1 MTPSSATLA
10 DSWIARAADACGL
23 PPRGEASLRPGLE
36 RFLDEYARSKT
47 ATTQGRAVTDAF
59 ILEVLCARF
68 RIEDWIFRHPE
79 VLDRPVEKPVFILG
93 LPRAGTTSLFNLL
106 AHDPDRRFYWSW
118 ENNRE
123 VPPAHRDHMHDD
135 PRIARKVAE
144 VNAALELGLIDH
156 RQHVEMGDQPSE
168 CIMLLAQDF
177 KSYLWLSRAIIPDY
191 FEWMLNEADMDA
203 AYRHHCR
210 ALQVMQSQAPGKWT
224 LKLPNHAQAID
235 AILGVYPD
243 ACIIVTH
250 RDPVKAV
257 GSSCDAERF
266 FLSHGNA
273 GLDLAQLGSQTMQ
286 LLTTEMDRIMAARK
300 ANPGAAF
307 HDIHFCR
314 FVADPIAEVRRLY
327 EFLGDALTEPVEH
340 AMRGELRNAETIR
353 KEAGAHHYEL
363 SDFGLSRETILPR
376 FARYIA
382 QYGIELEG

>member
-1 MTPSSATLA
+1 M
-10 DSWIARAADACGL
+10 
-23 PPRGEASLRPGLE
+23 PPRGEDSLRPGLE

-47 ATTQGRAVTDAF
+47 ATPQGRAVTDAF

-68 RIEDWIFRHPE
+68 RIEDWVHRHPE
-79 VLDRPVEKPVFILG
+79 VLDRPVEKPVFIVG

-106 AHDPDRRFYWSW
+106 AHDPKRRFYWSW

-144 VNAALELGLIDH
+144 VNAALEMGLIDH

-203 AYRHHCR
+203 AYRHHYR
-210 ALQVMQSQAPGKWT
+210 ALQVMQSQAPGKWM

-235 AILGVYPD
+235 AILRVYPD
-243 ACIIVTH
+243 ARIIVTH
-250 RDPVKAV
+250 RDPVNAV

-266 FLSHGNA
+266 FLSQGNS

-300 ANPGAAF
+300 ADPDALF
-307 HDIHFCR
+307 HDFHFRR

-327 EFLGDALTEPVEH
+327 EFLGDALTEPVEL

-363 SDFGLSRETILPR
+363 SDFGLSREIILPR
-376 FARYIA
+376 FARYVA
-382 QYGIELEG
+382 QYDIELEG